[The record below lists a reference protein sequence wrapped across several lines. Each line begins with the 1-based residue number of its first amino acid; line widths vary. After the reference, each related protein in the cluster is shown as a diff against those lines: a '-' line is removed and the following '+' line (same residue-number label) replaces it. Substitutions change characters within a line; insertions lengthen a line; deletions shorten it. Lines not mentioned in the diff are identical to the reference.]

1 MTSKLRKCFCGGEAE
16 LIVTENNEYVVKCT
30 KDDSHYPHFF
40 SPTEL
45 TAIILW
51 NNYFTN
57 PYSTYWAG
65 GRYTQTRHKGTAV
78 PESIIYSDYDRI
90 GIKSIPDKWRSAGTI
105 RIKKCR
111 MCGELPIIIQ
121 EKDDYIISCPVC
133 GMVHPRWKNP
143 VLKDAVS
150 LWNDDVSKWW
160 VHEIQRRRCEN
171 KLSQAIE
178 TKHHA
183 YPMYLYRTKLKKAAG
198 NEPAAKGE

>member
-16 LIVTENNEYVVKCT
+16 LIVTEDNEYVVKCT

-78 PESIIYSDYDRI
+78 PGSILYMDYDCAGVESIPQKRRNAGS
-90 GIKSIPDKWRSAGTI
+90 IK
-105 RIKKCR
+105 IKTCR

-121 EKDDYIISCPVC
+121 EKGNYVISCPVC
-133 GMVHPRWKNP
+133 GMVHPTWKNP
-143 VLKDAVS
+143 ILKDAVS
-150 LWNDDVSKWW
+150 LWNDNMSGWW
-160 VHEIQRRRCEN
+160 IGEVVKRIG
-171 KLSQAIE
+171 IE
-178 TKHHA
+178 RIRQGFKA
-183 YPMYLYRTKLKKAAG
+183 KSDIYPVRLYRTKIK
-198 NEPAAKGE
+198 